1 MARNYSKSY
10 HGSSFG
16 FSSKRGKKRLVV
28 NILYTVIILTL
39 VSGIGYFFIFSKF
52 FKIKNIS
59 VSGNDYIVGAAIIGG
74 LKDVLNQEK
83 FIVLKNDNINFFDID
98 DAKTDLMLAFPRIE
112 EISLE
117 KKYPSSIKISIKE
130 KEISE
135 ILCKGDKNSDSQKEE
150 YDSKCYFIDKNGV
163 AFDEAAQ
170 TQGFLILKIIDK
182 RGQDFGLNSKA
193 LNKEFVD
200 FVGVIR
206 KKFKS
211 ALSQNIKWF
220 VLEHPAQREVV
231 AVVDNW
237 RIIFDIEGSPEK
249 QLFVLKEV
257 IDKEIKDQ
265 KNNLEYVDLRI
276 DGRAYYKLAN

>member
-16 FSSKRGKKRLVV
+16 FSSKRGKKRLIV
-28 NILYTVIILTL
+28 IIFYAVIILTL
-39 VSGIGYFFIFSKF
+39 VSGSGYFFVFSKF

-59 VSGNDYIVGAAIIGG
+59 VIGNDYIVSAAIIDSFN
-74 LKDVLNQEK
+74 DVLNQKK
-83 FIVLKNDNINFFDID
+83 FVVLKNNNINFLNID
-98 DAKTDLMLAFPRIE
+98 DAKTDLMSAFPRIE
-112 EISLE
+112 EINLE
-117 KKYPSSIKISIKE
+117 KKYPSDIKIAIKE
-130 KEISE
+130 KEVSE
-135 ILCKGDKNSDSQKEE
+135 ILCKGDKYWDGKKEE
-150 YDSKCYFIDKNGV
+150 DTSKCYFIDKNGV

-182 RGQDFGLNSKA
+182 REQDIGLNSKA

-211 ALSQNIKWF
+211 VLSQNIKWF

-237 RIIFDIEGSPEK
+237 KIIFNIEGSPEK

-257 IDKEIKDQ
+257 MEKEIKDQ

-276 DGRAYYKLAN
+276 DGRAYYKLK